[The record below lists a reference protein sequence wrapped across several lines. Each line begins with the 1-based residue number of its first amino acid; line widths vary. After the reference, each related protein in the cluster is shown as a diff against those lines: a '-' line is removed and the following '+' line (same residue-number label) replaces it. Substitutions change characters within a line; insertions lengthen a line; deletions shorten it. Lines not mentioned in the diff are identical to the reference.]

1 MRGLGFERGSSEP
14 TLIFQDTQGSR
25 DCGFEEAFAASAC
38 FFRALFP
45 SESSSGGGSG
55 CSQAAGRLSRRAAQP
70 WQAGEPSSCIR
81 SETNREGSMARE
93 ASRDSESH
101 NISLMRTGPAGLFC
115 ELAASLGSAIM
126 IVCPSR
132 RIARSR

>member
-1 MRGLGFERGSSEP
+1 M
-14 TLIFQDTQGSR
+14 
-25 DCGFEEAFAASAC
+25 
-38 FFRALFP
+38 
-45 SESSSGGGSG
+45 
-55 CSQAAGRLSRRAAQP
+55 AAGAARPRGGFRGVKRHRSR
-70 WQAGEPSSCIR
+70 AGEPSSCIR